1 MVVVEGTVERMA
13 SQWVEAAA
21 SQEAA
26 WVVILE
32 LVVHLPAAR
41 QVVLSAATM
50 SMVAM
55 AHLRIVDHT
64 QEVHLVE
71 ALVAW
76 VALPKACRTS
86 TTLVSFPAQWVA
98 TWAALWAAIS
108 WVDR

>member
-1 MVVVEGTVERMA
+1 MVTDYPRLKPWKAWWQTMTWMWTWLVVEGTVERMA

-50 SMVAM
+50 
-55 AHLRIVDHT
+55 
-64 QEVHLVE
+64 
-71 ALVAW
+71 
-76 VALPKACRTS
+76 
-86 TTLVSFPAQWVA
+86 
-98 TWAALWAAIS
+98 
-108 WVDR
+108 